1 VIHASALNMPT
12 SAIRTAVQELIVRQ
26 KRRERVATWG
36 WPILIGVFAL
46 TLAFS
51 PIWMEWLKQ
60 VIPRFPVIPITQ
72 TAVSV
77 AEAQQEW
84 DRAPLIP
91 IPEGLTAEAWAMRYP
106 ANSRE
111 DVRSINR
118 SIRNAVSDLCHD
130 KPGRSCIIWFVT
142 QPSPLKDRSLS
153 IVNFAASNDP
163 AVKALRDD
171 AAIRSPD
178 GSAVIRRFSSTP
190 LELVKFVGDG
200 DHTTAVA
207 VGRYIASFREG
218 YDLPEVLRHE
228 LVHAYISTASGDDV
242 VYERWFSEGVALWL
256 ARNPVQSL
264 ISGNVDRAQLAILSA
279 DYIEFRRVFD
289 WLAFKY
295 GRKRLLKAIGDS
307 VHQHS
312 ESPLLRLAGARDYGE
327 LKSFAHNDLYYRVV
341 GLDRVSVAVCLVTA
355 LLIGWMFYRG
365 RTPKSA

>member
-1 VIHASALNMPT
+1 
-12 SAIRTAVQELIVRQ
+12 
-26 KRRERVATWG
+26 
-36 WPILIGVFAL
+36 
-46 TLAFS
+46 
-51 PIWMEWLKQ
+51 
-60 VIPRFPVIPITQ
+60 
-72 TAVSV
+72 
-77 AEAQQEW
+77 
-84 DRAPLIP
+84 
-91 IPEGLTAEAWAMRYP
+91 
-106 ANSRE
+106 
-111 DVRSINR
+111 
-118 SIRNAVSDLCHD
+118 
-130 KPGRSCIIWFVT
+130 
-142 QPSPLKDRSLS
+142 LKDRSLS